1 MCMAIT
7 LQNANAYFAGRTLC
21 RQWNEY
27 SGEQKDAAILQARR
41 DLSRA
46 LGRPMRDDE
55 PPYREGDRMRDEY
68 AVYEQ
73 AVYALIRSVS
83 PEGSGQLVQP
93 LDSAET
99 HYLAALNTA
108 GGKFSLDALSWLA
121 DEVRVTITR

>member
-1 MCMAIT
+1 MAINV
-7 LQNANAYFAGRTLC
+7 QGANAYFAGRTLC

-27 SGEQKDAAILQARR
+27 SAAQKDAALLQARR

-55 PPYREGDRMRDEY
+55 PPYKEGDTRRDEY

-73 AVYALIRSVS
+73 AVYSLIRSVS
-83 PEGSGQLVQP
+83 PEGSGNLVQP

-99 HYLAALNTA
+99 HFVTSLNTA
-108 GGKFSLDALSWLA
+108 GGKFSMDALSWLA
-121 DEVRVTITR
+121 DGVRVSLTR